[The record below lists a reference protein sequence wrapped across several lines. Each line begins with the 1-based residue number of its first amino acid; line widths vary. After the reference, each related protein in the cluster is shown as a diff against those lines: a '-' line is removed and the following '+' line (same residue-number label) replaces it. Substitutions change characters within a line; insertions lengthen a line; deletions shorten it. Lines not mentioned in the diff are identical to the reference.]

1 MNKKPRKPSTKPAD
15 DEEDD
20 DDDPKDG
27 EDDDDPQN
35 GYMPWEEDLR
45 QWEIEEK
52 QGDESSRFTLF
63 RRHASNK
70 TNERVFE
77 WFDEVPTGHE
87 IGLRFGGGQYIA
99 YLNLPR
105 GKDKKPRFR
114 CRRFILADTY
124 TAEKRKRDAA
134 EAAGLN
140 APQGQAAAGMM
151 GNPLEMVA
159 MVINQIVVPLM
170 AARPQQADPF
180 AAYKGFSEAML
191 QITEASARSSIQLTR
206 ELQKELTL
214 GKPAQ
219 AESAEDKAT
228 EDDFKSFLKDI
239 LKEYGPTIIEAGALK
254 MKSIASAIKK
264 DEVFQALSQDQNLFS
279 RVLGLIAKDPEI
291 DKDVAQKVLGKL
303 AKMNIGIKVPLGVL
317 TTPAAPA
324 APAASAAVPTSSTG
338 EAG

>member
-1 MNKKPRKPSTKPAD
+1 MNAKPRKAKTKPTED
-15 DEEDD
+15 DDD
-20 DDDPKDG
+20 DDDPKAKAPEDEDE
-27 EDDDDPQN
+27 EDDPLN
-35 GYMPWEEDLR
+35 GYMPWEDDLR
-45 QWEIEEK
+45 QWEYEEK
-52 QGDESSRFTLF
+52 QAEESSRFTLF

-87 IGLRFGGGQYIA
+87 IGLRFGGGHYMA

-124 TAEKRKRDAA
+124 TLEKKKRDAA
-134 EAAGLN
+134 EAAAMG
-140 APQGQAAAGMM
+140 APQVGGGMM

-170 AARPQQADPF
+170 AARPQAATADPF
-180 AAYKGFSEAML
+180 AAYKGFSEAMI

-214 GKPAQ
+214 TKPAQ
-219 AESAEDKAT
+219 EAEDKAT
-228 EDDFKSFLKDI
+228 EDDFKGFIKDI

-264 DEVFQALSQDQNLFS
+264 DEVFQALNQDQNLFA
-279 RVLGLIAKDPEI
+279 RVLGLINKDPEI
-291 DKDVAQKVLGKL
+291 DKDIAQKVLGKL

-324 APAASAAVPTSSTG
+324 ASSAAQSTG
-338 EAG
+338 AAG

>member
-1 MNKKPRKPSTKPAD
+1 MNAKPRKAKTKPAD

-20 DDDPKDG
+20 DEPKSKAAEDEDEEDDPL
-27 EDDDDPQN
+27 N
-35 GYMPWEEDLR
+35 GYMPWEDDLR
-45 QWEIEEK
+45 QWEYEEK
-52 QGDESSRFTLF
+52 QAEESSRFTLF

-87 IGLRFGGGQYIA
+87 IGLRFGGGHYMA

-124 TAEKRKRDAA
+124 TLEKKKRDAA
-134 EAAGLN
+134 EAAAMSTHQVAG
-140 APQGQAAAGMM
+140 GMM

-159 MVINQIVVPLM
+159 TIINQIVIPLM
-170 AARPQQADPF
+170 AARPQTAADPF
-180 AAYKGFSEAML
+180 AAHKGFSEAMI

-214 GKPAQ
+214 MKPAQ
-219 AESAEDKAT
+219 EAEDKAT
-228 EDDFKSFLKDI
+228 EDDFKGFLKDI

-264 DEVFQALSQDQNLFS
+264 DEVFQALNQDQNLFA
-279 RVLGLIAKDPEI
+279 RVLGLLNKDPDI
-291 DKDVAQKVLGKL
+291 DQAVAQKVLGKL
-303 AKMNIGIKVPLGVL
+303 SKMNIGIKVPLGVL
-317 TTPAAPA
+317 TTPAAPTA
-324 APAASAAVPTSSTG
+324 TAAASSSTG
-338 EAG
+338 AAG

>member
-1 MNKKPRKPSTKPAD
+1 MNKNPRKPSTKPAD
-15 DEEDD
+15 DEPKDDEDD
-20 DDDPKDG
+20 
-27 EDDDDPQN
+27 DDDDPQN

-87 IGLRFGGGQYIA
+87 IGLRFGGGHYMA

-105 GKDKKPRFR
+105 FKDKKPRFR

-134 EAAGLN
+134 EAANLG
-140 APQGQAAAGMM
+140 APQAQGLSQGMM

-219 AESAEDKAT
+219 QAPEEDKAND
-228 EDDFKSFLKDI
+228 DDFKGFIKDI

-264 DEVFQALSQDQNLFS
+264 DEVFQALSQDQNLFG

-317 TTPAAPA
+317 TTPATPA
-324 APAASAAVPTSSTG
+324 AASASPATSSTG
-338 EAG
+338 ATV